1 MSNTP
6 PKAFPGDI
14 NAYIL
19 GKIMKEIVRRI
30 IAITERHRLTFEVTE
45 KDSKTDMPDFFTNA
59 DVEAQERAVQWLQEC
74 FPTWGI
80 VAEEAD
86 FTAECSAEGCDI
98 FFTLDPIDGTKAF
111 IRKQS
116 HGIGCMLSLVY
127 DGEVIA
133 SYIGDINTKE
143 MYGYRPESRWVY
155 RISQF
160 TDNQPLEIVQKPL
173 ASLIVS
179 LRDEPGAFSE
189 DISRHLSS
197 KRYGGLFSHM
207 EVSGGSIG
215 IHMARLWKGEVG
227 AILLRPGSQNPWDY
241 APITGIN
248 RRLGFKYVLLHEDG
262 PRVME
267 DGPITRDPVLLEVP
281 TLVIHENAVSELLEK
296 W

>member
-1 MSNTP
+1 MTTP
-6 PKAFPGDI
+6 PKTFPGEI

-30 IAITERHRLTFEVTE
+30 IAIAEKHRLTFEVTE
-45 KDSKTDMPDFFTNA
+45 KDSKTDLPDFFTNA
-59 DVEAQERAVQWLQEC
+59 DIEAQERAVQWLQEC

-86 FTAECSAEGCDI
+86 FTAECSVDGCDI

-127 DGEVIA
+127 NGEVIA

-143 MYGYRPESRWVY
+143 MYGYRPESQWVY

-160 TDNQPLEIVQKPL
+160 TDNQPLEIIQKPL
-173 ASLIVS
+173 AGMIVS
-179 LRDEPGAFSE
+179 LRDEPAAFPE
-189 DISRHLSS
+189 HISRRLCSH
-197 KRYGGLFSHM
+197 KFGGLFSHM

-227 AILLRPGSQNPWDY
+227 AVLLRPGHQNPWDY

-248 RRLGFKYVLLHEDG
+248 RRLGFKYVLLYEDG
-262 PRVME
+262 PRVM
-267 DGPITRDPVLLEVP
+267 DDDPITRNSVHIEVP
-281 TLVIHENAVSELLEK
+281 ALVLHESAVGELFQL